1 MFILPKSRR
10 SGTRINS
17 RIFIVKTIMI
27 CITAAKRENFL
38 LMTQMNI
45 QISRTPITFTA
56 IKEISLP
63 SIFDTICLCLGT
75 NPSTLAYKPFISHTR
90 DIRIVRTLWMMD
102 FCNVLFIILQ
112 YAFGK
117 FNNASF
123 KFRGF
128 NYFYAFAAGDYPP
141 GNFI

>member
-1 MFILPKSRR
+1 MFILPNSRR
-10 SGTRINS
+10 SGTSINS

-27 CITAAKRENFL
+27 CITAARRENFL
-38 LMTQMNI
+38 LITHTNI

-56 IKEISLP
+56 KNEISLP
-63 SIFDTICLCLGT
+63 SILATICWCLGT
-75 NPSTLAYKPFISHTR
+75 NPKTLAYKPFISHTS

-117 FNNASF
+117 FNNACF
-123 KFRGF
+123 QFWRL
-128 NYFYAFAAGDYPP
+128 NYLYPFAAGDYPP
-141 GNFI
+141 CNFI